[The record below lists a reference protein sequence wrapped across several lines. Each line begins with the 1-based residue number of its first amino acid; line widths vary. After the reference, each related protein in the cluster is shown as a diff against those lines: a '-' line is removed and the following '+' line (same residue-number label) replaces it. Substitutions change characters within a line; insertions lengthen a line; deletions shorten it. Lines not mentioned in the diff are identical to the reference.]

1 MNTYYSKAK
10 NYRQLIIVILSAIFI
25 LCSTMICF
33 AEDTP
38 KESSEIF
45 TVHEYT
51 VDCLGQYFTLDFQ
64 DDVNVTSVTSS
75 NISIVSFDDDDIYRT
90 FVYLYAEEP
99 GTVTITARDSNGN
112 TDTCKV
118 TVLPPQLVL
127 SDTEIELDTYDL
139 DNYNEDSE
147 SPSEDVKI
155 DSDTNRI
162 KSVRS
167 SDNSI
172 VKCYL
177 TDRYEFSLEA
187 VSAGSA
193 VITVTDEY
201 NQTATVTVTI
211 TQKYINEKTYL
222 PIMQDACKEA
232 TLHYGENMIKFQTDI
247 SSKLKNIK
255 IEATLGG
262 KTYTAKYSG
271 YEDDYYTSV
280 IKGIPVLP
288 VGTKIVYTLSKDDV
302 IYTHN
307 SSVKYGNVGDDVYVS
322 FKKYYDDT
330 PELVYTGKKQ
340 TPAVDAEYWYNDY
353 GDTKRITKGVDYTVK
368 YTNNLN
374 VGLARVTIT
383 GKGNYK
389 GSTYLSFK
397 IIPKGTSIVRLTSAR
412 KAFKVKWKKQAAKMS
427 KSRITGYQIRYS
439 KAKSMSKAI
448 AKKVKGYSKVSK
460 KISKLKARTRY
471 YVQVRT
477 YKVVKGKTY
486 YSKWSAKKYVKT
498 K

>member
-1 MNTYYSKAK
+1 MDTYYSKAK
-10 NYRQLIIVILSAIFI
+10 NYRPLIIVMLSTVFI
-25 LCSTMICF
+25 LCSAMICF

-38 KESSEIF
+38 KDSSGIF
-45 TVHEYT
+45 AVHEYT
-51 VDCLGQYFTLDFQ
+51 VDYPGQYFTLDFQ
-64 DDVNVTSVTSS
+64 DNVNVAHVTSS
-75 NISIVSFDDDDIYRT
+75 NTSIIHVDDDDIYST
-90 FVYLYAEEP
+90 YVYLYAEES

-118 TVLPPQLVL
+118 TVLPTKLVL

-139 DNYNEDSE
+139 DNYDEDSNEDVS
-147 SPSEDVKI
+147 I
-155 DSDTNRI
+155 DSDSNRI

-167 SDNSI
+167 SDNSV

-177 TDRYEFSLEA
+177 TDKYEFSLEA

-193 VITVTDEY
+193 IITVTDEY

-232 TLHYGENMIKFQTDI
+232 TLHYGENMIEFQTDI
-247 SSKLKNIK
+247 SSKLKNIQ
-255 IEATLGG
+255 IEATIGN

-271 YEDDYYTSV
+271 YEDDYYTAV

-302 IYTHN
+302 IYTRN

-322 FKKYYDDT
+322 FKKYDDDI

-340 TPAVDAEYWYNDY
+340 APAVDAEYWYNGY

-374 VGLARVTIT
+374 VGIAKVTIT
-383 GKGNYK
+383 GKGNYR
-389 GSTYLSFK
+389 GSTSLTFK
-397 IIPKGTSIVRLTSAR
+397 IIPKKTSIVRLTPAR
-412 KAFKVKWKKQAAKMS
+412 KAFKVKWKKQAVKMS

-448 AKKVKGYSKVSK
+448 AKKVKGYSRVSK
-460 KISKLKARTRY
+460 KLSKLKARTRY